1 MTISPSSR
9 PREQAP
15 LPAPVDSR
23 VFQPEASAK
32 ALTVPLPRPIAVE
45 SPRTPSA
52 AGALL
57 IPADQPLP
65 PARRLIVL
73 VPEVDVDEPEL
84 ARRIW
89 SLASPRGL
97 EVVYVGMVQDAL
109 AESLARRRLATLA
122 AITRDDW
129 AHVETRLEPEGQWV
143 QIVRRMWKPGD
154 LIVCHAEQALS
165 GWSLNRTSLAQSL
178 VAALNT
184 PVYVLSGFYPGL
196 PTQQSKSLA
205 RLLAWL
211 PPLALLVIFLL
222 VQVRVTQAT
231 RGWIQTVL
239 LCLSA
244 IVEFGL
250 IGAWEHF
257 LIVRNYA

>member
-1 MTISPSSR
+1 MATSPSSR
-9 PREQAP
+9 TREQTRLSAS
-15 LPAPVDSR
+15 LDAR
-23 VFQPEASAK
+23 ALQPK
-32 ALTVPLPRPIAVE
+32 TLTVPLPRPVAAE
-45 SPRTPSA
+45 SPPTPST

-73 VPEVDVDEPEL
+73 VPNADVDEAEL
-84 ARRIW
+84 ATRIW
-89 SLASPRGL
+89 SLASPRWL
-97 EVVYVGMVQDAL
+97 EVLFLSVFRSPETEL
-109 AESLARRRLATLA
+109 LARQRLTLLA
-122 AITRDDW
+122 AITRDDRT
-129 AHVETRLEPEGQWV
+129 HVETRLELSGNWI
-143 QIVRRMWKPGD
+143 QIVRRHWEPGD

-165 GWSLNRTSLAQSL
+165 GGNLKRKSLAQGL

-184 PVYVLSGFYPGL
+184 PVYVLSGFYPEL
-196 PTQQSKSLA
+196 PTEQPKWLA

-211 PPLALLVIFLL
+211 PPSTILVIFFAL
-222 VQVRVTQAT
+222 QVRMTQAT
-231 RGWIQTVL
+231 WGWIQTAL
-239 LCLSA
+239 LCLSV

>member
-1 MTISPSSR
+1 MATSPSSR
-9 PREQAP
+9 TREQTR
-15 LPAPVDSR
+15 LPASLDAR
-23 VFQPEASAK
+23 ALQPK
-32 ALTVPLPRPIAVE
+32 TLTVPLPRPVAAE
-45 SPRTPSA
+45 SPPMPST

-57 IPADQPLP
+57 ILADQPLP

-73 VPEVDVDEPEL
+73 VPDTDVDESEL
-84 ARRIW
+84 ATRIW

-97 EVVYVGMVQDAL
+97 AVLYLGMIRDVR
-109 AESLARRRLATLA
+109 AESLTRRRLITLA

-129 AHVETRLEPEGQWV
+129 AHVETRLEFEGQWV
-143 QIVRRMWKPGD
+143 QVVRRIWEPGD

-165 GWSLNRTSLAQSL
+165 GGNLKRRSLAQSL

-184 PVYVLSGFYPGL
+184 PVYVLSGFYPEL
-196 PTQQSKSLA
+196 PTEQPKWLA

-211 PPLALLVIFLL
+211 PPSGILVIFFAL
-222 VQVRVTQAT
+222 QVRMTQAT
-231 RGWIQTVL
+231 WGWIQTAL
-239 LCLSA
+239 LCLSV